1 VAVTAQA
8 DATARRGMGALLAAA
23 FVSLTGDGALMA
35 AAPLLA
41 ATLTSDPV
49 AVAAVTAAAYL
60 PWLVI
65 GLPAGA
71 LVDRWDRRTVMIG
84 ADLLRAG
91 LLAVLVVLVVTTT
104 ASVAVLAGLVFT
116 VGMAGCFFDAA
127 SQATIPALVGR
138 DEDDLT
144 RANSRL
150 WSADTLGRQLAGPP
164 AGATA
169 FTASAALPFLG
180 DLVSF
185 LVSAAFLT
193 RIPRQPH
200 DRQRPRQRTLL
211 AVREG
216 LAHLWST
223 SALRAALAWAVAYN
237 LAYNSAYAMLVL
249 YTTRTLG
256 LSDAGYGVLV
266 AVMAA
271 GALAGAQLAPRL
283 PARVPAGAVMAGT
296 LVVSAL
302 AWAALVLAPHLATA
316 VLALVVVGACTML
329 GTVVLGTIRQVNTP
343 DRMLGRVVATFR
355 LFGIGASGL
364 GALAGGALAHLWG
377 LHAAFLAAPVF
388 AVMGVLLIRI
398 LRGGHP
404 AP

>member
-1 VAVTAQA
+1 MTQSDV
-8 DATARRGMGALLAAA
+8 TARRGMRALLAAA

-41 ATLTSDPV
+41 ATLSPDPV
-49 AVAAVTAAAYL
+49 AVSAVTAAAYL

-71 LVDRWDRRTVMIG
+71 MVDRWNRRTVMIG

-91 LLAVLVVLVVTTT
+91 LLAVLVVLVVTGT
-104 ASVAVLAGLVFT
+104 ASVALLAGLVFA

-138 DEDDLT
+138 DEGDLT
-144 RANSRL
+144 RANSQL

-164 AGATA
+164 AGATG
-169 FTASAALPFLG
+169 FTVSAALPFLG

-185 LVSAAFLT
+185 LASAAFLT
-193 RIPRQPH
+193 RIPRQP
-200 DRQRPRQRTLL
+200 RGGVQRPRQRTLH

-223 SALRAALAWAVAYN
+223 PALRAALAWAVAYN

-256 LSDAGYGVLV
+256 LSGSGYGMLV

-283 PARVPAGAVMAGT
+283 SAKAPAGAVMAGT
-296 LVVSAL
+296 LMVSAL
-302 AWAALVLAPHLATA
+302 AWAALVLAPHLAVA
-316 VLALVVVGACTML
+316 VVALVVVGACTML

-343 DRMLGRVVATFR
+343 DRMLGRVVAAFR

-377 LHAAFLAAPVF
+377 LDAAFLAAPF
-388 AVMGVLLIRI
+388 LAVAGVLLIRI

-404 AP
+404 EP